1 MLAMTEGMTNG
12 RTDGVTGG
20 TAGGMTGGRTDGAP
34 GGVPDGTTGGVAEG
48 TTGATADDA
57 ARSRTGGAGAS
68 CDSGCA
74 GKKAGRPRADAVRNR
89 ERIIDAAREMA
100 AEHGAEV
107 SIDEVARRA
116 GVGNATVYRH
126 FHDRPALIREAIRSV
141 MDRTAERAE
150 EALTLSGPFDA
161 LCVFAHGAVEDRAGA
176 MCGML
181 SANAD
186 EAEREHPDLRAA
198 RTRLEAGVATL
209 LDRAREAGELRP
221 DVGAGDL
228 MFVLSQ
234 LARPLPGCTAA
245 LNDRYVHR
253 HLQLFLEGLRAPAR
267 SPLPGSAATL
277 EALRTP

>member
-1 MLAMTEGMTNG
+1 MADG
-12 RTDGVTGG
+12 RI
-20 TAGGMTGGRTDGAP
+20 GGMTGGTTDGMTRTDDMP
-34 GGVPDGTTGGVAEG
+34 GDT
-48 TTGATADDA
+48 
-57 ARSRTGGAGAS
+57 ARSRTGGAGALCEGRGS
-68 CDSGCA
+68 GSDGVAVSGSGGGSGCGSGRTECA
-74 GKKAGRPRADAVRNR
+74 DVPGKKAGRPRADAVRNR
-89 ERIIDAAREMA
+89 ERIIEAARAMA
-100 AEHGAEV
+100 VEHGAEV

-141 MDRTAERAE
+141 MDRTAVRAE
-150 EALTLSGPFDA
+150 EALGLSGPFDA

-176 MCGML
+176 MCGLL
-181 SANAD
+181 SAKAD

-198 RTRLEAGVATL
+198 RTRLEAGVEAL

-221 DVGAGDL
+221 DIGSGDL

-253 HLQLFLEGLRAPAR
+253 HLQLYLEGLRAPAR

-277 EALRTP
+277 EALRNP

>member
-1 MLAMTEGMTNG
+1 MA
-12 RTDGVTGG
+12 DGVAAGG
-20 TAGGMTGGRTDGAP
+20 ATAGG
-34 GGVPDGTTGGVAEG
+34 
-48 TTGATADDA
+48 A
-57 ARSRTGGAGAS
+57 ARPRTGSAGAS

-74 GKKAGRPRADAVRNR
+74 GEPGKKAGRPRADAVRNR

-100 AEHGAEV
+100 VEHGAEV
-107 SIDEVARRA
+107 SIDEIARRA

-126 FHDRPALIREAIRSV
+126 FHDRSALVRETVRSV

-150 EALTLSGPFDA
+150 EALGLSGAFDA
-161 LCVFAHGAVEDRAGA
+161 LCVFAHGAVEDHAGA

-198 RTRLEAGVATL
+198 RTRLEAGVAAL
-209 LDRAREAGELRP
+209 MGRARESGELRP

-228 MFVLSQ
+228 MLVISQ

-267 SPLPGSAATL
+267 TPLPGSAATL
-277 EALRTP
+277 EALRTS

>member
-1 MLAMTEGMTNG
+1 MTEDMTEGAT
-12 RTDGVTGG
+12 RGVPHG
-20 TAGGMTGGRTDGAP
+20 AANGAP
-34 GGVPDGTTGGVAEG
+34 QGATSGAAEG
-48 TTGATADDA
+48 TRGVAADDA

-68 CDSGCA
+68 CEAGCA

-126 FHDRPALIREAIRSV
+126 FHDRSALVREVVRSV
-141 MDRTAERAE
+141 MDRTAGRAE

-161 LCVFAHGAVEDRAGA
+161 LCAFAHGAVEDRAGA

-198 RTRLEAGVATL
+198 RTRLEAGVEAL
-209 LDRAREAGELRP
+209 LGRAREAGELRP
-221 DVGAGDL
+221 DVGGGDL